1 MEKSGLNMSEK
12 QFYIV
17 CFDFLSERKK
27 LLQAA
32 ENCEDA
38 ANKVHEYI
46 KYFCNI
52 DVKELSVAPMRNAE
66 TFGEKPIDIDEVQS
80 LECLFPS
87 SEIYYATFRF

>member
-1 MEKSGLNMSEK
+1 MSEK

-32 ENCEDA
+32 ESCENA
-38 ANKVHEYI
+38 ANKVHEYL
-46 KYFCNI
+46 KYFCSL
-52 DVKELSVAPMRNAE
+52 DVKELHVAPMRDAE
-66 TFGEKPIDIDEVQS
+66 TFGEKPEVQS

-87 SEIYYATFRF
+87 GEIYYATFRF

>member
-1 MEKSGLNMSEK
+1 LNMSEK

-46 KYFCNI
+46 KYFCNAE
-52 DVKELSVAPMRNAE
+52 VKELSVAPMRNANN
-66 TFGEKPIDIDEVQS
+66 FSEKPVDMNES

-87 SEIYYATFRF
+87 GEIYYATFRF